1 MPCGRLLLAGSS
13 DLADVDVSVDDEA
26 DVGVAAG
33 ACCHMLAG
41 IEAASRAEQT
51 RRAAVA

>member
-1 MPCGRLLLAGSS
+1 MPCGRLLLAGGS
-13 DLADVDVSVDDEA
+13 DLADVDVSVDEA

-41 IEAASRAEQT
+41 IEAASSAEQT